1 MFKQIFENKI
11 GEKLNTFNNSG
22 KVAFEWM
29 DKFRQSL
36 DITEKL
42 QQFNLNDN
50 NNNNNVNGV
59 NYNGN
64 TNQTPQANQ
73 TKPNSTITQSSV
85 SGTSASNN
93 QTNSNTNSKK
103 NGFNQNN
110 ITNNSNS
117 SNLTNGNNSGPIQ
130 NRKSQ
135 QNENANHHNNNNNNN
150 NKESMESSE
159 YSIYENKQQQ
169 YTNQQQYSEDNTFY
183 NNNEYENYNNANNN
197 NINNTLSVGSVQSPK
212 NSFKINNKKLTN
224 QTSLLSFNSSHLS
237 SSNDVETASISSSLS
252 QKSEQQTNPQQQQQ
266 QQQNNNT
273 NHHHLNQSKSVVE
286 EKMEDPEY
294 KAAKTAANQ
303 NRSLVRQSTDLTS
316 SFPLKPFQKINSET
330 VEIPGLNVKVVRY
343 RIENDLGK
351 LEPHLYKNYNS
362 GGGDNTQMV
371 SKGKIWFSLHY
382 NEEIQSL
389 SVTIN
394 RSEIFNGSQS
404 PNGSLSS
411 YSNSASLNAN
421 TSVSAPNSPNLNK
434 PDTYVRVQLL
444 PDKKKKYQTRIQRK
458 TCTPVFEETFY
469 FQVPF
474 NELVTKTLYL
484 AQLEFGRFSKHE
496 LIGAVRLADLNTI
509 KDLTTGDIE
518 FIRNLTPL
526 ANVSRNLN

>member
-197 NINNTLSVGSVQSPK
+197 NNNTLSVGSVQSPK

-526 ANVSRNLN
+526 ANVSRNLI

>member
-1 MFKQIFENKI
+1 M
-11 GEKLNTFNNSG
+11 
-22 KVAFEWM
+22 
-29 DKFRQSL
+29 
-36 DITEKL
+36 
-42 QQFNLNDN
+42 
-50 NNNNNVNGV
+50 
-59 NYNGN
+59 
-64 TNQTPQANQ
+64 
-73 TKPNSTITQSSV
+73 
-85 SGTSASNN
+85 
-93 QTNSNTNSKK
+93 
-103 NGFNQNN
+103 
-110 ITNNSNS
+110 
-117 SNLTNGNNSGPIQ
+117 
-130 NRKSQ
+130 
-135 QNENANHHNNNNNNN
+135 
-150 NKESMESSE
+150 
-159 YSIYENKQQQ
+159 
-169 YTNQQQYSEDNTFY
+169 
-183 NNNEYENYNNANNN
+183 
-197 NINNTLSVGSVQSPK
+197 QSPK

-252 QKSEQQTNPQQQQQ
+252 QKSEQQTNPQQQQ
-266 QQQNNNT
+266 NNIT

-294 KAAKTAANQ
+294 KAVKTTAANQ

-404 PNGSLSS
+404 PNGSLS

-458 TCTPVFEETFY
+458 TCTPLFEETFY

-526 ANVSRNLN
+526 ANVSQKLI

>member
-197 NINNTLSVGSVQSPK
+197 NNNTLSVGSVQSPK

-273 NHHHLNQSKSVVE
+273 NHHHLNQSKSVIE

-526 ANVSRNLN
+526 ANVSRNLI